1 MKKVLLVSVV
11 LLSVLIFQNN
21 MYSQSGWFWQNPLPT
36 GNSLNSVKFID
47 VLTGI
52 AVGESGT
59 ILLSTNSGITW
70 RIVNTNSRFRL
81 NSVCVLDSL
90 TLIAVGDSGKIK
102 KTTDRGNIW
111 FSINSGITSDFNSVV
126 FVSSQTGFI
135 GGDSVVLKSVNGG
148 NNWSVQFTT
157 SISIIDLQFINENT
171 GWMTRSYYN
180 GYACPIHDEILK
192 TTNGGI
198 NWTSQLNNCH
208 YGTVLISSIFFV
220 NSNTGWCSNSKTTN
234 GGSNWFTQYPIGR
247 KIFFM
252 SENKGFKTIFNSK
265 DTLYLTSDG
274 GNNWLTSNGNLKT
287 SLNSIFFI
295 NSQSGWGVGKYGNSI
310 KTNNGGLNWISSSD
324 NSCSYNDIQSLSFI
338 DSSNGYAGCRG
349 GIVLKT
355 SNSGINWI
363 PYFTGDTS
371 NIVQLCFRS
380 PNVGFAANSIGKI
393 LKTTNGGENWSCLLT
408 TNSDQRSIYF
418 IDNNTG
424 WAGAGE
430 TLYKTT
436 DGGLNWSTRF
446 MNGMIVINSIY
457 FINQETGWA
466 TGWNILKTT
475 DGGNSWVGKLT
486 GTQNFFGSVFFK
498 SENLGWVNKQSDG
511 EILKTTNGG
520 NNWIYIYPGNRY
532 WLNDIY
538 FIDSLK
544 GLAVGE
550 EFRWDNQGGFF
561 GAVLETTNGGN
572 NWFSL
577 PTISSE
583 QNWTTLCFTS
593 SEKGWV
599 AGKGG
604 AILKN
609 SNFIWGPVGIKSMS
623 DINIGTFSLS
633 QNYPNPFNPST
644 AIKFDIS
651 KSTHVQILVYDI
663 LGREVGQLLNENK
676 KPGSYEI
683 TWDGS
688 RFASGIYFYKI
699 ITDEFVETKKM
710 VLMK

>member
-265 DTLYLTSDG
+265 DTLY
-274 GNNWLTSNGNLKT
+274 
-287 SLNSIFFI
+287 
-295 NSQSGWGVGKYGNSI
+295 
-310 KTNNGGLNWISSSD
+310 
-324 NSCSYNDIQSLSFI
+324 
-338 DSSNGYAGCRG
+338 
-349 GIVLKT
+349 
-355 SNSGINWI
+355 
-363 PYFTGDTS
+363 
-371 NIVQLCFRS
+371 
-380 PNVGFAANSIGKI
+380 
-393 LKTTNGGENWSCLLT
+393 
-408 TNSDQRSIYF
+408 
-418 IDNNTG
+418 
-424 WAGAGE
+424 
-430 TLYKTT
+430 
-436 DGGLNWSTRF
+436 
-446 MNGMIVINSIY
+446 
-457 FINQETGWA
+457 
-466 TGWNILKTT
+466 
-475 DGGNSWVGKLT
+475 
-486 GTQNFFGSVFFK
+486 
-498 SENLGWVNKQSDG
+498 
-511 EILKTTNGG
+511 
-520 NNWIYIYPGNRY
+520 
-532 WLNDIY
+532 
-538 FIDSLK
+538 
-544 GLAVGE
+544 
-550 EFRWDNQGGFF
+550 
-561 GAVLETTNGGN
+561 
-572 NWFSL
+572 
-577 PTISSE
+577 
-583 QNWTTLCFTS
+583 
-593 SEKGWV
+593 
-599 AGKGG
+599 
-604 AILKN
+604 
-609 SNFIWGPVGIKSMS
+609 
-623 DINIGTFSLS
+623 
-633 QNYPNPFNPST
+633 
-644 AIKFDIS
+644 
-651 KSTHVQILVYDI
+651 
-663 LGREVGQLLNENK
+663 
-676 KPGSYEI
+676 
-683 TWDGS
+683 
-688 RFASGIYFYKI
+688 
-699 ITDEFVETKKM
+699 
-710 VLMK
+710 